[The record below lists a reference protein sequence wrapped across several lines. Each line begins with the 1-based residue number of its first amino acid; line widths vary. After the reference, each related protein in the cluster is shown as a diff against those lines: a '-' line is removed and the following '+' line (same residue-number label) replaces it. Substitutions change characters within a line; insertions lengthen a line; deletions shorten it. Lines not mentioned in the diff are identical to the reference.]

1 MSGSPTTTNRTL
13 DKAQGARSIAERARR
28 LAEQSDFAGAER
40 LVREALDG
48 VEPTEEHIDA
58 LYALAAAERYQGRAE
73 DALRTINQVIALQPG
88 YGRAY
93 QEKGHA
99 LEALERGEEAR
110 LAFEEALRHN
120 PALPASWR
128 ELVRLY
134 LDAGMDK
141 HYQAAQE
148 QLQRLTS
155 LPRELVAVTSMIHE
169 GKLFKAEQLC
179 RNFLQNNKHH
189 VEAMRLLA
197 QIGNE
202 LDVLGDAEFLLESC
216 LEFEPDYD
224 QARYDYANLL
234 LKMQKFEQAH
244 EQTQMLLERHPENL
258 AFRSL
263 LANAAAGI
271 GDHHNAI
278 GLYNEV
284 LEKSP
289 RQVQLY
295 VMRGHAEKTVGDL
308 DAAVESYRSAY
319 QLNPGHGD
327 AYWSL
332 ANTKRYRFTDQ
343 EVEQMAKYEDADET
357 GSEDRIHL
365 CFALGKAHEDRGDF
379 ERSFEFYERGN
390 ALKAK
395 SVRHKPTHLNI
406 RTSAQIEVC
415 SREFFRARAGVGCDA
430 PDPIFI
436 VGMPRAG
443 STLLEQILA
452 SHSRVTGTYELPHII
467 ALAQRLRGTHELVE
481 EAGGTP
487 RYPRILAEL
496 EEDYFRRFGEQYID
510 DTLLYRHGA
519 DFFIDKNPNNFFHLG
534 LIRLIL
540 PNAKIIDARRHPM
553 SCCFSGFK
561 QLFGQGQE
569 FSYGLQS
576 IGNYYREYI
585 ELMDHW
591 DRALP
596 GWVLRVQYEEVVDD
610 LDTQVRR
617 LLDFCELDFE
627 PACLEFHKTERSVR
641 TPSSEQVRQP
651 IYRSGLEYWRN
662 YEPWLDTLKDALGPE
677 VRHRYGLEAASATT

>member
-1 MSGSPTTTNRTL
+1 M
-13 DKAQGARSIAERARR
+13 
-28 LAEQSDFAGAER
+28 
-40 LVREALDG
+40 
-48 VEPTEEHIDA
+48 
-58 LYALAAAERYQGRAE
+58 
-73 DALRTINQVIALQPG
+73 
-88 YGRAY
+88 
-93 QEKGHA
+93 
-99 LEALERGEEAR
+99 
-110 LAFEEALRHN
+110 RHN
-120 PALPASWR
+120 PALPASWK

-134 LDAGMDK
+134 LEAGMDK
-141 HYQAAQE
+141 HYEAAQE
-148 QLQRLTS
+148 QLKRLTS

-169 GKLFKAEQLC
+169 GRLYRAERLC
-179 RNFLQNNKHH
+179 RHFLQNNKHH
-189 VEAMRLLA
+189 VEGMRLLA

-202 LDVLGDAEFLLESC
+202 LDVLGDAEFLLETC
-216 LEFEPDYD
+216 LELAPDYD

-244 EQTQMLLERHPENL
+244 EQTQILLDRHPENL
-258 AFRSL
+258 AFRAL

-278 GLYNEV
+278 ALYNEV

-289 RQVQLY
+289 RQNQLY
-295 VMRGHAEKTVGDL
+295 VMRGHAEKTIGDL
-308 DAAVESYRSAY
+308 DAAIDSYRRAY
-319 QLNPGHGD
+319 ALKPDYGD

-332 ANTKRYRFTDQ
+332 ANTKSYRFTGEELDQ
-343 EVEQMAKYEDADET
+343 MVEYEAAET
-357 GSEDRIHL
+357 TDTEDRIHL
-365 CFALGKAHEDRGDF
+365 CFALGKAYEDRDAF
-379 ERSFEFYERGN
+379 ERSFEYYERGN
-390 ALKAK
+390 ALKAA

-415 SREFFRARAGVGCDA
+415 SEAFFESRQGVGCDA

-452 SHSRVTGTYELPHII
+452 SHSRVKGTYELPHII

-481 EAGGTP
+481 EQGGQP
-487 RYPRILAEL
+487 RYPKILTEL
-496 EEDYFRRFGEQYID
+496 DADYFRRFGEQYID

-569 FSYGLQS
+569 FSYGLES
-576 IGNYYREYI
+576 IGNYYREYV

-591 DRALP
+591 DRVLP

-610 LDTQVRR
+610 LESQVHRV
-617 LLDFCELDFE
+617 LDFCGLEFE
-627 PACLEFHKTERSVR
+627 DACLEFHKTRRSVR

-651 IYRSGLEYWRN
+651 IYRSGLDYWRN
-662 YEPWLDTLKDALGPE
+662 YEPWLGPLKQALGPN
-677 VRHRYGLEAASATT
+677 VRARYGIETASPTS